1 MGEKSLPA
9 DTCHRLSWL
18 DQLAFELFRA
28 TGRNQLMQCLW
39 LYEREVNL
47 PALAQ
52 TYDRLSALAFNR
64 LIAPSC
70 LPGGRPRWVKPSG
83 PPAPLQ
89 PNMEALP
96 RTGLMAWA
104 NRQARETIDPVS
116 GPAWRMAV
124 QRFDDGSTAVSLVG
138 SHLVVDGMG
147 SVQAIAAAAD
157 GVALPNP
164 YLPQGASA
172 GLSGCASD
180 AWQILSDTPRTLAAL
195 ARIAWAGWRRPVTA
209 KQNNTTAAEYGGSSL
224 SAMVEL
230 PAVAVSIHAPAWDA
244 CARRLGGRENMLLP
258 GFVATLAFNLGRCRA
273 SDGTVSLLVP
283 IDRRQGLTD
292 QRALAIEFR
301 TMTIAPEGLT
311 TSLRPLNA
319 PFKALLRGARE
330 NQTAA
335 LDALLPAIA
344 WMPPRFSA
352 ALVNR
357 LFAYADALPVSC
369 SNLGTLPD
377 GLARIDGEPCARLL
391 TRAVDAN
398 VSRRDLERSHGHLVA
413 VASRYGNTVS
423 VSIEAFQQ
431 APRETTVEDLRRA
444 VSRTLAGFGLEAV
457 IEA

>member
-1 MGEKSLPA
+1 MGETSPTA
-9 DTCHRLSWL
+9 DARHRLSWL

-52 TYDRLSALAFNR
+52 TYERLSALAFNR

-70 LPGGRPRWVKPSG
+70 LPGGRPRWVKPSA

-89 PNMEALP
+89 PNMVALP

-104 NRQARETIDPVS
+104 NRQARELIDPVN

-124 QRFDDGSTAVSLVG
+124 QRFDDGSTAVSLLG
-138 SHLVVDGMG
+138 SHLVLDGMG

-164 YLPQGASA
+164 YLPRGGSA
-172 GLSGCASD
+172 GLAGCASD
-180 AWQILSDTPRTLAAL
+180 AWQILADTPRTLAAM
-195 ARIAWAGWRRPVTA
+195 ARIARAVWRAPVTA
-209 KQNNTTAAEYGGSSL
+209 KQNNTAAAERGGSSL
-224 SAMVEL
+224 PEMVQL
-230 PAVAVSIHAPAWDA
+230 PAVTVSITATAWNA

-258 GFVATLAFNLGRCRA
+258 GFVATLASYLGRCRA
-273 SDGTVSLLVP
+273 SDGTVSLIVP
-283 IDRRQGLTD
+283 IDRRQGLSD

-301 TMTIAPEGLT
+301 TMTVAPEGLT

-319 PFKALLRGARE
+319 PFKALLRSARE
-330 NQTAA
+330 KQTEA

-352 ALVNR
+352 SLVNR
-357 LFAYADALPVSC
+357 LFAYADTLPVSC
-369 SNLGTLPD
+369 SNLGTLPG
-377 GLARIDGEPCARLL
+377 GLSRIDGAPCARLL
-391 TRAVDAN
+391 TRAVDVN
-398 VSRRDLERSHGHLVA
+398 VSRRDLDRSHGHFVA
-413 VASRYGNTVS
+413 VASHYGDTVS

-431 APRETTVEDLRRA
+431 VPRDTTVEDLCRA
-444 VSRTLAGFGLEAV
+444 VSRTLAAFGLEAV